1 MRNLVIAGVAALALA
16 SLVSSEAVAAR
27 HPAIHALRAARHP
40 SVPSGPAKAKGWWT
54 CYAVGKVGTPGGAG
68 GATDWGQPTRAQA
81 ARLALQECRARGV
94 RDCKIWKCYNK
105 AK

>member
-16 SLVSSEAVAAR
+16 SLVSTEAVAAR
-27 HPAIHALRAARHP
+27 HQAIQALRAARHP

-54 CYAVGKVGTPGGAG
+54 CSADGKPGVRGGAG
-68 GATDWGQPTRAQA
+68 GATDSEQPTRAQA
-81 ARLALQECRARGV
+81 ARRALQTCRARGV
-94 RDCKIWKCYNK
+94 RDCKITQCYNK